1 MLFFTIGSSIRQGP
15 GRIRLTSG
23 HGSLTCE
30 DRFVAADELIALYS
44 PDGVEVGTVTRARM
58 RAEGLWHAA
67 TAILV
72 LSGDRSRI
80 YVHRRSPDKD
90 VFPGLRD
97 AGVGGVVDA
106 GEDPADGARREL
118 AEELGITDAPLTFR
132 YRFTFDQPPV
142 RCHNFVY
149 ETTWD
154 GPITHQPEEI
164 VSGEWMPLAEAAA
177 LLRDPST
184 DFVPDGRAI
193 ALEWLHRYYD

>member
-1 MLFFTIGSSIRQGP
+1 
-15 GRIRLTSG
+15 
-23 HGSLTCE
+23 
-30 DRFVAADELIALYS
+30 VADELIALYS
-44 PDGVEVGTVTRARM
+44 PAGEVVGSVSRTRM
-58 RAEGLWHAA
+58 RAEGLWHGA

-72 LSGDRSRI
+72 RSGDGARV

-97 AGVGGVVDA
+97 AGVGGVVAA
-106 GEDPADGARREL
+106 GEDPDVGAEREL
-118 AEELGITDAPLTFR
+118 AEELGITGVPLRFL

-149 ETTWD
+149 ETNWD
-154 GPITHQPEEI
+154 GPIIHQPEEI
-164 VSGEWMPLAEAAA
+164 VSGEWMALAEVAA

-193 ALEWLHRYYD
+193 ALEWLRRYYR